1 MNNPELEV
9 TILFLVEKKKA
20 GYINSTKSLFCMSEK
35 LNHKIRS
42 FNSRGRKGLSL
53 LEVLLA
59 MAILGLSLVSIGG
72 LVQLGY
78 RSATDAKLQTEAY
91 VICDAKMAEVIAGV
105 LPLESSGSQTVEEN
119 PDWVYS
125 VEVSNSDRFGLFHV
139 RVAVEQAPEISA
151 YPVSYSIDRFV
162 PDPDYNPAEN
172 SVNN

>member
-1 MNNPELEV
+1 
-9 TILFLVEKKKA
+9 
-20 GYINSTKSLFCMSEK
+20 MSEK
-35 LNHKIRS
+35 LKHKRWLDK
-42 FNSRGRKGLSL
+42 SRGRKGLSL

-91 VICDAKMAEVIAGV
+91 VICDSKMAEVIAGV
-105 LPLESSGSQTVEEN
+105 LPLESSGGQTVEEN
-119 PDWVYS
+119 PDWIYS
-125 VEVSNSDRFGLFHV
+125 VEVSNADRFGLFHV
-139 RVAVEQAPEISA
+139 RVTVEQAPEISA
-151 YPVSYSIDRFV
+151 YPVSFSIDRFV